1 MVILPNLSVNLRA
14 CLCGVIN
21 YASAQALDFLDL
33 ALDKNP
39 HFWIGN
45 TKWCLFWAT
54 IFYGRAPVNNS
65 SGQHP
70 IIRSRDPAPTGG

>member
-1 MVILPNLSVNLRA
+1 L
-14 CLCGVIN
+14 
-21 YASAQALDFLDL
+21 
-33 ALDKNP
+33 
-39 HFWIGN
+39 
-45 TKWCLFWAT
+45 AT